1 MSEYDYDLFVIGA
14 GSGGVRAARMAASL
28 GVKVAVAEQSRTGGT
43 CVNLGCV
50 PKKLYVHAAE
60 YASLPS
66 HALGYGWQFQ
76 EPQFDWSTLRDNK
89 SALIAESNQ
98 RMETMLKNAGAQLI
112 RGRATLCGPH
122 EIRVNEQRYTA
133 ERILIATGGH
143 PYRPEF
149 PGNEYLISSN
159 EIFDLNNLPE
169 QMLIIG
175 GGYIACEFA
184 GIFHNLGVKI
194 TQIYRG
200 ELFLR
205 GFDVEIREKVAAQ
218 MRQKGIDLRFNTD
231 VKNIEKTDRDSY
243 SVALSNGQTITT
255 GLILGATGR
264 RPNVTDLGL
273 ENTGVSLTP
282 QRAIAVDQYYR
293 TSIPSIFA
301 LGDVIDRIQLTPVA
315 LAEAMTLIDYLY
327 KDKEKTLDYSL
338 VPTAVFSLPPIACV
352 GLTEEEALQK
362 FSHIDVYTAEFRAL
376 KHALTGSQ
384 ERILMKLLVDRDS
397 QRVIGAHMAG
407 EGAAE
412 TVQGIAIALRAGAT
426 KQTFDQT
433 VGIHPTSAEEF
444 VTMRTATRSHHNNP

>member
-1 MSEYDYDLFVIGA
+1 MSQYDYDLFVIGA

-28 GVKVAVAEQSRTGGT
+28 GIRVAVAEQSRTGGT

-60 YASLPS
+60 YAPLSS
-66 HALGYGWQFQ
+66 YASGYGWLFQ
-76 EPQFDWSTLRDNK
+76 HPQFNWSTLRNNK
-89 SALIAESNQ
+89 SALIAEANK
-98 RMETMLKNAGAQLI
+98 RMETMLDNAGAQLI

-122 EIRVNEQRYTA
+122 EIIVNEQAYTA
-133 ERILIATGGH
+133 ERILIATGGR

-149 PGNEYLISSN
+149 PGHEHVLSSD
-159 EIFDLNNLPE
+159 EIFDLNDLPE
-169 QMLIIG
+169 RMVIIG

-184 GIFHNLGVKI
+184 GIFHNLGVEI

-205 GFDVEIREKVAAQ
+205 GFDVEIREKVAVQ

-231 VKNIEKTDRDSY
+231 VKKIKQTGRDSY
-243 SVALSNGQTITT
+243 SVALSNAQTITT
-255 GLILGATGR
+255 NLILGATGR

-273 ENTGVSLTP
+273 DDTGIRLNSHG
-282 QRAIAVDQYYR
+282 AIEVDQYYR
-293 TSIPSIFA
+293 TNIPSIFA

-315 LAEAMTLIDYLY
+315 LAEAMTLVDYLF
-327 KDKEKTLDYSL
+327 KGREKPLDYSL
-338 VPTAVFSLPPIACV
+338 IPTAVFSLPPIACV
-352 GLTEEEALQK
+352 GLSEEEAIKQ
-362 FSHIDVYTAEFRAL
+362 FSHIDVYTSEFRAL

-397 QRVIGAHMAG
+397 QRVVGAHMAG

-412 TVQGIAIALRAGAT
+412 TIQGIAIALRAGAT

-444 VTMRTATRSHHNNP
+444 VTMRTVTRSHRN